1 MEKKKLYIPSEDD
14 YYSQPYID
22 EEEWRDTPVRHYYV
36 HGGFRGTEKNG
47 IEARF
52 CFYFHEKEKYEERF
66 FQYVSPAPGD
76 EHENEWLRGEDDKIS
91 FCLTHGA

>member
-36 HGGFRGTEKNG
+36 HGGFRG
-47 IEARF
+47 R
-52 CFYFHEKEKYEERF
+52 
-66 FQYVSPAPGD
+66 
-76 EHENEWLRGEDDKIS
+76 
-91 FCLTHGA
+91 